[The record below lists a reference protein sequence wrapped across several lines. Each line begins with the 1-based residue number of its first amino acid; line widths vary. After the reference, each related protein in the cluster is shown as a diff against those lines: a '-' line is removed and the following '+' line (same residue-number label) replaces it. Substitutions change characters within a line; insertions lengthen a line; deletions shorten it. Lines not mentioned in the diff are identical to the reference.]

1 MTDIGINHGSLLV
14 VDKALEPQDKDIV
27 IAFSHGDFLVKRYR
41 DKMESATSPVKTARL
56 KEFLSPRKRALK
68 SGGLSLTISMG
79 SDDCTRR
86 LQLLLLVC

>member
-41 DKMESATSPVKTARL
+41 DKNGERYLTS
-56 KEFLSPRKRALK
+56 ENRKAQRVF
-68 SGGLSLTISMG
+68 ISEKAG
-79 SDDCTRR
+79 FEIWGVVTHNIYGFR
-86 LQLLLLVC
+86 